1 MKFSE
6 LSLFTLFLYIL
17 TFLLIFDMEAQQM
30 TSAESLQHIIRM
42 CEAVCKVPCSEYLL
56 SLMNIDLKVGNLSML
71 ALSEAMLVIFKLCVL
86 TSQQI
91 CLM

>member
-30 TSAESLQHIIRM
+30 TSAESL
-42 CEAVCKVPCSEYLL
+42 
-56 SLMNIDLKVGNLSML
+56 
-71 ALSEAMLVIFKLCVL
+71 
-86 TSQQI
+86 
-91 CLM
+91 